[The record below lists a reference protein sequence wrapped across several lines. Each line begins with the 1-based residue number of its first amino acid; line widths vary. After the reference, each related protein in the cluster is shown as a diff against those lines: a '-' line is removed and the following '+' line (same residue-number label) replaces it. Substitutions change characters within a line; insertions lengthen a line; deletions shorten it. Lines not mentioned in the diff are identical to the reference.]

1 MEYVAGLP
9 FVSLAL
15 IYVPFAEIYPAYDF
29 AHPLCDSL
37 ENIT

>member
-1 MEYVAGLP
+1 MTPQTAELWVR
-9 FVSLAL
+9 
-15 IYVPFAEIYPAYDF
+15 FAEIYPSYDF